1 MIQGTHNALD
11 DARNET
17 VKIFINGE
25 LIVRK
30 DAKISLFD
38 SGYLVEEVFGKHKD
52 YIRAYWF
59 SLIYILNYFKKPK
72 ISIKSLVFLSEN
84 SF

>member
-30 DAKISLFD
+30 DAKISVFD
-38 SGYLVEEVFGKHKD
+38 SGYLSRRWCLGSTQ
-52 YIRAYWF
+52 IT
-59 SLIYILNYFKKPK
+59 
-72 ISIKSLVFLSEN
+72 
-84 SF
+84 